1 MAKSMKVGD
10 LMATTVEFIDA
21 NATVQDAASLMGEL
35 DVSALPIGTPQ
46 DLKGVITDRDI
57 LYRVV
62 AAGRDP
68 RRTPVL
74 QVATKQVYSCQPQDP
89 LSVAMDLMASQNVR
103 RLPVLDDAQ
112 SVIGWIT
119 LSDLSRH
126 LLVESEVVQTALHGI
141 TDRIGSNAAEQGP
154 QVEGDAVTK

>member
-1 MAKSMKVGD
+1 MKVAD
-10 LMATTVEFIDA
+10 LMAKHVEFIDA
-21 NATVQDAASLMGEL
+21 DATIQDAASLMGEL
-35 DVSALPIGTPQ
+35 DVSALPIGTAD

-62 AAGRDP
+62 AEGKDP

-74 QVATKQVYSCQPQDP
+74 QVSTRTIFSVRPEDP
-89 LSVAMDLMASQNVR
+89 ISSAMDLMASQNVR

-112 SVIGWIT
+112 RVIGWIT

-126 LLVESEVVQTALHGI
+126 LLVESDLMQGALREI
-141 TDRIGSNAAEQGP
+141 TDSVDGAA
-154 QVEGDAVTK
+154 K